1 MWKLLTLLTHEPLT
15 KDSEAAAAGLT
26 GQRQVGVKADTAPIN
41 NSHRGRRACV
51 AEAGRTRDSE
61 SELLALAFWRNVNLR

>member
-26 GQRQVGVKADTAPIN
+26 GQRQVGVKADTVPIH
-41 NSHRGRRACV
+41 NSHRGRRRV
-51 AEAGRTRDSE
+51 LSRSRSNQTLSLN
-61 SELLALAFWRNVNLR
+61 SLLWLFGET

>member
-26 GQRQVGVKADTAPIN
+26 GQRQVGVKADTVPIN
-41 NSHRGRRACV
+41 NSHRGRRRV
-51 AEAGRTRDSE
+51 LSRSRFEPDSQ
-61 SELLALAFWRNVNLR
+61 SLNSLLWLFGET

>member
-26 GQRQVGVKADTAPIN
+26 GQRQVGVKADTVPIN
-41 NSHRGRRACV
+41 NSHRGCRRV
-51 AEAGRTRDSE
+51 LSRSRSNQTLSLN
-61 SELLALAFWRNVNLR
+61 SLLWLFGET